1 MSERVAGREAL
12 EVSGMRAGWW
22 PAAGRSAR
30 ERARVFSALTCAWSA
45 GESGAMGR
53 ERGSGR
59 GISAGPRE
67 SNVLHETINHHNK
80 KTAAQFPAHFRL
92 HPRVLG
98 RKTPSMHTR
107 LLGNN
112 AYIPCP
118 SSF

>member
-1 MSERVAGREAL
+1 
-12 EVSGMRAGWW
+12 
-22 PAAGRSAR
+22 
-30 ERARVFSALTCAWSA
+30 
-45 GESGAMGR
+45 MGR

-98 RKTPSMHTR
+98 RKTPSMHNTTIR
-107 LLGNN
+107 KQCIYTLPL
-112 AYIPCP
+112 
-118 SSF
+118 